1 MVSKILP
8 IFEGWNPKQ
17 LRYLLWFQPPQP
29 CLDPGKCEA
38 EIPQEFDGRPQG
50 PSGRAAYT
58 SNLHNIFQNSGIT
71 KTMGGFRSHGVPL
84 ALSKSLEH
92 FSTETYGDLGIL
104 HFKNPPYSFPYY
116 HPVINHGKLKSLA
129 AYVSGAF
136 NGNTMPG
143 WITWN
148 GGQEHSGHWTI
159 NFITKKSI
167 GSCVCIYIY
176 TYNVYILLKYVWYV
190 YIYILNKL
198 AL

>member
-1 MVSKILP
+1 
-8 IFEGWNPKQ
+8 
-17 LRYLLWFQPPQP
+17 
-29 CLDPGKCEA
+29 
-38 EIPQEFDGRPQG
+38 
-50 PSGRAAYT
+50 
-58 SNLHNIFQNSGIT
+58 
-71 KTMGGFRSHGVPL
+71 
-84 ALSKSLEH
+84 
-92 FSTETYGDLGIL
+92 
-104 HFKNPPYSFPYY
+104 
-116 HPVINHGKLKSLA
+116 LKSLT

-190 YIYILNKL
+190 YIYIKQTRFIIKSNGQVQRRQTCLIDYKYQ
-198 AL
+198 